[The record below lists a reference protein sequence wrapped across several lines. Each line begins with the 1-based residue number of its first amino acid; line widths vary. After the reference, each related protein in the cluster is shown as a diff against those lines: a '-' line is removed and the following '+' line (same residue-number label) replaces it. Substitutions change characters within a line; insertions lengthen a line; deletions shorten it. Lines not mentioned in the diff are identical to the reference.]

1 MREKRHEHSEQRE
14 QSVQRSRVERKR
26 GASTERC
33 GWTESGK
40 NKAEAGRGQMFRAR
54 TRGKTLSLHSEN
66 KGMPLKSFPGGQE
79 AGWRMGVIRLAVGAV
94 KGGVGGGSFGE
105 PC

>member
-1 MREKRHEHSEQRE
+1 MCKGPALRGSEALSQN
-14 QSVQRSRVERKR
+14 SVA
-26 GASTERC
+26 G
-33 GWTESGK
+33 TESGK
-40 NKAEAGRGQMFRAR
+40 NKAEVGRGQMFRAR
-54 TRGKTLSLHSEN
+54 TRGKTLSLHSKN

-79 AGWRMGVIRLAVGAV
+79 AGWWMGVIGLAVGAV